1 MISASRT
8 CCLLLFLITITAC
21 NRSLQTDALRRI
33 RPYQWGVLRRAAE
46 LKDAD
51 RQQLVDAID
60 QSLAWFETR
69 ESRKTYPVGDF
80 KHRHA
85 HASLF
90 AFRELLSIK
99 NSRTFVKRV
108 LHEFDLYMS
117 IGAKTSG
124 YVQFTGYFA
133 PQFAGSRTKDD
144 TYRFPLYKRPVNLKT
159 PFATRSEI
167 DADPAK
173 FKLAGTEIVYL
184 KDQFD
189 AFVIHVNGSAK
200 IDLPD
205 GRSINVGHDG
215 TNERPYTSLGKLL
228 IANKAIPRD
237 KISMQAIRAYFQ
249 ENPGEFNGYLHQNDR
264 YVFFR
269 ELNEKWP
276 LGSLGIKLTP
286 LRSIAT
292 DKTMF
297 PPGAIALALTS
308 LPTIKKKEDDPA
320 SRSFVQYVLDQ
331 DSGGAIKSPGRVDI
345 FIGVGKE
352 AGEVAGQTIS
362 KGRLIY
368 PLLKTDRISHWL
380 KQMKSKAG
388 AS

>member
-1 MISASRT
+1 
-8 CCLLLFLITITAC
+8 
-21 NRSLQTDALRRI
+21 
-33 RPYQWGVLRRAAE
+33 
-46 LKDAD
+46 
-51 RQQLVDAID
+51 
-60 QSLAWFETR
+60 
-69 ESRKTYPVGDF
+69 
-80 KHRHA
+80 
-85 HASLF
+85 
-90 AFRELLSIK
+90 
-99 NSRTFVKRV
+99 
-108 LHEFDLYMS
+108 MS